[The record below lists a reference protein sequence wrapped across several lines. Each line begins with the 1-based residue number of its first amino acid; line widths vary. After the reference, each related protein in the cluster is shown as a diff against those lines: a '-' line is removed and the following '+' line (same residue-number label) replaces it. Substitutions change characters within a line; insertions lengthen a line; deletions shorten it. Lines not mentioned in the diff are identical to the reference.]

1 VKRLGREI
9 DLLARYPRT
18 QRNLAERV
26 QFKSDAVRKI
36 ARQFGYEYFDG
47 SREFGYGGFVYSPKF
62 WEGVVQDFVREYG
75 LTSQS
80 SVLDVGCAKGFFL
93 YDLQRAVPGITV
105 KGLDISSYA
114 IKNSKQEVKRNLIV
128 GDAREMPFPDNSFDL
143 VVSINTVHNLDREGC
158 KQALIEIERVS
169 RKDTFIT
176 VDAYRTDI
184 EKERMFDWNLTA
196 LTIMSDREWKE
207 FFLEVEYKGDFFWFI
222 P

>member
-1 VKRLGREI
+1 
-9 DLLARYPRT
+9 
-18 QRNLAERV
+18 
-26 QFKSDAVRKI
+26 
-36 ARQFGYEYFDG
+36 
-47 SREFGYGGFVYSPKF
+47 
-62 WEGVVQDFVREYG
+62 
-75 LTSQS
+75 
-80 SVLDVGCAKGFFL
+80 
-93 YDLQRAVPGITV
+93 VPGITV

-128 GDAREMPFPDNSFDL
+128 GDAREMPYPDNSFDL